1 MYLINV
7 NALLSKSYPTSIYSL
22 SADEDL
28 TEPLVE
34 KYIRLLTSVYSMPTS
49 KRDMY
54 ICFSKVEISL
64 LEDFARNKGTLN
76 IGQALE
82 SLAKERNNE
91 N

>member
-1 MYLINV
+1 L
-7 NALLSKSYPTSIYSL
+7 TSDESL
-22 SADEDL
+22 QGDNNDRSNDKF

-34 KYIRLLTSVYSMPTS
+34 KYIRFLRSVYSMPNS

-54 ICFSKVEISL
+54 ICFSKEEISL
-64 LEDFARNKGTLN
+64 LEDFARNKGALN
-76 IGQALE
+76 ISQALE

>member
-1 MYLINV
+1 
-7 NALLSKSYPTSIYSL
+7 
-22 SADEDL
+22 
-28 TEPLVE
+28 
-34 KYIRLLTSVYSMPTS
+34 MPTS

-54 ICFSKVEISL
+54 ICFSKEEISL